1 MLKSDILKK
10 LELKHK
16 NLSEND
22 IEQIFNIFIKKIVS
36 ALEND
41 KNVEL
46 RGFGTLKKKV
56 NKAKEVRNPKTN
68 EKLYKKEN
76 YKLHFKTGKILHS
89 KLNSNWWLMNKKIIV
104 ALDLG
109 NINKAIKV
117 VKELK
122 KEAYAFKIGHEF
134 FYNFGIAGYKK
145 IYKICPRIFL
155 DLKLHD
161 IPNTVQK
168 GLKAIL
174 KLKPIFTTI
183 HISGGDDMQK
193 LSILKNNK
201 KTNIL
206 GVTILTSLDKK
217 QTLKYYKEKNI
228 NSLVKKFAN
237 YAKKI
242 ILVD

>member
-1 MLKSDILKK
+1 
-10 LELKHK
+10 
-16 NLSEND
+16 
-22 IEQIFNIFIKKIVS
+22 
-36 ALEND
+36 
-41 KNVEL
+41 
-46 RGFGTLKKKV
+46 
-56 NKAKEVRNPKTN
+56 
-68 EKLYKKEN
+68 
-76 YKLHFKTGKILHS
+76 
-89 KLNSNWWLMNKKIIV
+89 MNKKIIV
-104 ALDLG
+104 ALDLD
-109 NINKAIKV
+109 NINKAVKL

-122 KEAYAFKIGHEF
+122 KEVYAFKIGHEF
-134 FYNFGIAGYKK
+134 FFNFGIEGYKK

-168 GLKAIL
+168 GLKAIS

-193 LSILKNNK
+193 ISKLKNNK

-228 NSLVKKFAN
+228 NILVKKFAN
-237 YAKKI
+237 YAKKNNLSGLVCSPLEI
-242 ILVD
+242 NIVRKEVGKKMILVVPGIRPNKRSFSKKDDQKRTLTPKEAINLGADFLVIGRPITESPNPLKTIKEINISIQ